1 MTKIILVANTD
12 WYLYN
17 FRRSLAH
24 FLLGQGYEVILV
36 SPPGKYVELLKED
49 GFNWIAWNLGRQ
61 STAPW
66 HELPAIFALFK
77 IYRHERADLVHH
89 HTIKPVLYGSL
100 AASAARILNIVNSIT
115 GRGYVFLSPETKA
128 SLLKQFLQP
137 FYRFIF
143 RNSHQVAIFENDEDR
158 QYFIQTKMIPSAQ
171 TRLIAGVGVDTEQFA
186 PATEPSGIPII
197 LYSGRM
203 LWDKGI
209 GVLVEAA
216 HIIHKACPARVV
228 LVGSPDPGNPT
239 SISEDQLKA
248 WAAEGVIEWWGWQS
262 DMCSIYQ
269 KATIV
274 TLPSFYEGVPTA
286 LLEAAACA
294 RPIVATDTPGSRD
307 IVIDSLNGLIVPTN
321 DSIALADALMKLL
334 ADPLQRGRMGKAGR
348 QLVLDKFDVNLV
360 NQATLAVYQNLLS
373 KQMTSATTVSGD

>member
-143 RNSHQVAIFENDEDR
+143 RNYHQVAIFENDEDR

-294 RPIVATDTPGSRD
+294 RPIVATNTPGSRD

-334 ADPLQRGRMGKAGR
+334 ANPLQRGRMGKAGR
-348 QLVLDKFDVNLV
+348 QLVLDKFDVNTV

>member
-171 TRLIAGVGVDTEQFA
+171 TRLIAGVGVDTEQFV
-186 PATEPSGIPII
+186 PATEPSVIPII

-239 SISEDQLKA
+239 SISEDQLRA

-294 RPIVATDTPGSRD
+294 RPIVATNTPGSRD